1 MQNNDAPILRAE
13 HIHKRFGEKEI
24 LKGVSVSVHKG
35 DLKVIIGPS
44 GAGKSTLL
52 QVLNLL
58 VPPTAGQVFLD
69 EEPIDP
75 GNRKAL
81 NRLRQEVG
89 MIFQDFNLFDHLDAV
104 NNVSIALRK
113 VKGLPRKEANER
125 AMAEL
130 ERVGLADR
138 ALLYPAELSGG
149 QKQRVAIARALAM
162 APKVLLL
169 DEPTSALDPELV
181 GEVVAVIQDLS
192 RSGMTMVMATH
203 QMDFA
208 RALATEILFMERGEI
223 IEQGRPAELL
233 APGSGSRTQDFCMS
247 ILNLA
252 LDANEAC

>member
-1 MQNNDAPILRAE
+1 MENNDSAIIRAE
-13 HIHKRFGEKEI
+13 SIYKRFGEKEI
-24 LKGVSVSVHKG
+24 LRGVSMSVRKG

-58 VPPTAGQVFLD
+58 VPPTAGQIFLD

-75 GNRKAL
+75 NNRKAL

-89 MIFQDFNLFDHLDAV
+89 MIFQDFNLFDHLNAV
-104 NNVSIALRK
+104 NNVAIALRK
-113 VKGLPRKEANER
+113 VKGMSRRAAHEK

-130 ERVGLADR
+130 DRVGLSDR

-149 QKQRVAIARALAM
+149 QKQRVAIARTLAM
-162 APKVLLL
+162 EPKVMLL

-223 IEQGRPAELL
+223 VEQGRPADLL
-233 APGSGSRTQDFCMS
+233 APDAGSRTRDFCMS
-247 ILNLA
+247 ILNLT
-252 LDANEAC
+252 LDANEA

>member
-1 MQNNDAPILRAE
+1 MSNSDSAIVRAE
-13 HIHKRFGEKEI
+13 SIYKRFGEKEI
-24 LKGVSVSVHKG
+24 LRGVSMSVRKG

-69 EEPIDP
+69 NEPIDP
-75 GNRKAL
+75 NNRKAL

-89 MIFQDFNLFDHLDAV
+89 MIFQDFNLFDHLNAV

-113 VKGLPRKEANER
+113 VKGMSRAEAHEK

-130 ERVGLADR
+130 ERVGLSDR

-149 QKQRVAIARALAM
+149 QKQRVAIARTLAM
-162 APKVLLL
+162 APKVMLL

-223 IEQGRPAELL
+223 VEQGRPADLL
-233 APGSGSRTQDFCMS
+233 APDAGSRTRDFCMS
-247 ILNLA
+247 ILNLT
-252 LDANEAC
+252 LDAGEV

>member
-1 MQNNDAPILRAE
+1 MENNDSAIIRAE
-13 HIHKRFGEKEI
+13 SIYKRFGEKEI
-24 LKGVSVSVHKG
+24 LRGVSMSVRKG

-58 VPPTAGQVFLD
+58 VPPTAGQIFLD

-75 GNRKAL
+75 NNRKAL

-89 MIFQDFNLFDHLDAV
+89 MIFQDFNLFDHLNAV
-104 NNVSIALRK
+104 NNVAIALRK
-113 VKGLPRKEANER
+113 VKGMSRRAAHEK

-130 ERVGLADR
+130 DRVGLSDR

-149 QKQRVAIARALAM
+149 QKQRVAIARTLAM
-162 APKVLLL
+162 EPKVMLL

-208 RALATEILFMERGEI
+208 RALATEILCMERGEI
-223 IEQGRPAELL
+223 VEQGRPADLL
-233 APGSGSRTQDFCMS
+233 APDAGSRTRDFCMS
-247 ILNLA
+247 ILNLT
-252 LDANEAC
+252 LDANEA

>member
-1 MQNNDAPILRAE
+1 MPNSDSAIVRAE
-13 HIHKRFGEKEI
+13 SIYKRFGEKEI
-24 LKGVSVSVHKG
+24 LRGVSMSVRKG

-44 GAGKSTLL
+44 GAGKSTIL

-75 GNRKAL
+75 SNRKAL

-89 MIFQDFNLFDHLDAV
+89 MIFQDFNLFDHLDALH
-104 NNVSIALRK
+104 NVSIALRK
-113 VKGLPRKEANER
+113 VKGFSRQEAKDR

-149 QKQRVAIARALAM
+149 QKQRVAIARTLAM
-162 APKVLLL
+162 QPKVMLL

-223 IEQGRPAELL
+223 VEQGRPADLL
-233 APGSGSRTQDFCMS
+233 APGSGSRTQDFCTS
-247 ILNLA
+247 ILNLT
-252 LDANEAC
+252 LEGNEG

>member
-1 MQNNDAPILRAE
+1 MSNSDSAIVRAE
-13 HIHKRFGEKEI
+13 SIYKRFGEKEI
-24 LKGVSVSVHKG
+24 LRGVSMSVRKG

-69 EEPIDP
+69 DEPIDP
-75 GNRKAL
+75 NNRKAL

-89 MIFQDFNLFDHLDAV
+89 MIFQDFNLFDHLNAV

-113 VKGLPRKEANER
+113 VKGMSRAEAHDT

-130 ERVGLADR
+130 ERVGLSDR

-149 QKQRVAIARALAM
+149 QKQRVAIARTLAM
-162 APKVLLL
+162 APKVMLL

-223 IEQGRPAELL
+223 VEQGRPADLL
-233 APGSGSRTQDFCMS
+233 APDAGSRTRDFCMS

-252 LDANEAC
+252 LDANEV

>member
-1 MQNNDAPILRAE
+1 MENNDSAIIRAE
-13 HIHKRFGEKEI
+13 SIYKRFGEKEI
-24 LKGVSVSVHKG
+24 LRGVSMSVRKG

-58 VPPTAGQVFLD
+58 VPPTAGQVLLD
-69 EEPIDP
+69 EEPIAP
-75 GNRKAL
+75 GNRHAL

-113 VKGLPRKEANER
+113 VKGFSRQEAKDR

-149 QKQRVAIARALAM
+149 QKQRVAIARTLAM
-162 APKVLLL
+162 QPKVMLL

-223 IEQGRPAELL
+223 VEQGRPADLL
-233 APGSGSRTQDFCMS
+233 APGSGSRTQDFCTS
-247 ILNLA
+247 ILNLT
-252 LDANEAC
+252 LEGNEG

>member
-1 MQNNDAPILRAE
+1 MLNTTESPIIRADR
-13 HIHKRFGEKEI
+13 IYKRFGEKEI
-24 LKGVSVSVHKG
+24 LRGVSMSVHKG

-44 GAGKSTLL
+44 GAGKSTIL

-58 VPPTAGQVFLD
+58 VPPTAGQIFLD
-69 EEPIDP
+69 EEAIDP
-75 GNRKAL
+75 GDRKAL

-113 VKGLPRKEANER
+113 VKGFSRQEAKDR

-130 ERVGLADR
+130 ERVGLVDR
-138 ALLYPAELSGG
+138 ARLYPAELSGG
-149 QKQRVAIARALAM
+149 QKQRVAIARTLAM
-162 APKVLLL
+162 APKVMLL

-223 IEQGRPAELL
+223 VEQGRPADLL
-233 APGSGSRTQDFCMS
+233 APGSGSRTQDFCTS
-247 ILNLA
+247 ILNLV
-252 LDANEAC
+252 LEGNEG

>member
-1 MQNNDAPILRAE
+1 MENNDSAIIRAE
-13 HIHKRFGEKEI
+13 SIYKRFGEKEI
-24 LKGVSVSVHKG
+24 LRGVSMSVRKG

-58 VPPTAGQVFLD
+58 VPPTAGQIFLD

-75 GNRKAL
+75 NNRKAL

-89 MIFQDFNLFDHLDAV
+89 MIFQDFNLFDHLNAV
-104 NNVSIALRK
+104 NNVAIALRK
-113 VKGLPRKEANER
+113 VKGLSRRAAHEK

-130 ERVGLADR
+130 DRVGLSDR

-149 QKQRVAIARALAM
+149 QKQRVAIARTLAM
-162 APKVLLL
+162 EPKVMLL

-223 IEQGRPAELL
+223 VEQGRPADLL
-233 APGSGSRTQDFCMS
+233 APDAGSRTRDFCMS
-247 ILNLA
+247 ILNLT
-252 LDANEAC
+252 LDANEA

>member
-1 MQNNDAPILRAE
+1 MPNSDSAIVRAE
-13 HIHKRFGEKEI
+13 SIYKRFGEKEI
-24 LKGVSVSVHKG
+24 LRGVSMSVRKG

-69 EEPIDP
+69 DEPIDP
-75 GNRKAL
+75 NNRKAL

-89 MIFQDFNLFDHLDAV
+89 MIFQDFNLFDHLNAV

-113 VKGLPRKEANER
+113 VKGMSARDTSLR
-125 AMAEL
+125 AMMEL
-130 ERVGLADR
+130 ERVGLSRR
-138 ALLYPAELSGG
+138 AGLYPAELSGG
-149 QKQRVAIARALAM
+149 QKQRVAIARTLAM
-162 APKVLLL
+162 APKVMLL

-223 IEQGRPAELL
+223 VEQGRPADLL
-233 APGSGSRTQDFCMS
+233 APDANSRTRDFCMS
-247 ILNLA
+247 ILNLT
-252 LDANEAC
+252 LDADEV

>member
-1 MQNNDAPILRAE
+1 MENNDSAIIRAE
-13 HIHKRFGEKEI
+13 SIYKRFGEKEI
-24 LKGVSVSVHKG
+24 LRGVSMSVRKG

-58 VPPTAGQVFLD
+58 VPPTAGQIFLD

-75 GNRKAL
+75 NNRKAL

-89 MIFQDFNLFDHLDAV
+89 MIFQDFNLFDHLNAV
-104 NNVSIALRK
+104 NNVAIALRK
-113 VKGLPRKEANER
+113 VKGMSRRAAHEK

-130 ERVGLADR
+130 DRVGLSDR

-149 QKQRVAIARALAM
+149 QKQRVAIARTLAM
-162 APKVLLL
+162 EPKVMLL

-208 RALATEILFMERGEI
+208 RALATEILFMEQGRI
-223 IEQGRPAELL
+223 IERGSPDALL
-233 APGSGSRTQDFCMS
+233 APETESRTKDFFS
-247 ILNLA
+247 RLLA
-252 LDANEAC
+252 GEA

>member
-1 MQNNDAPILRAE
+1 MPNSDSAIVRAE
-13 HIHKRFGEKEI
+13 SIYKRFGEKEI
-24 LKGVSVSVHKG
+24 LRGVSMSVHKG

-52 QVLNLL
+52 QVLNML

-75 GNRKAL
+75 NNRKAL

-89 MIFQDFNLFDHLDAV
+89 MIFQDFNLFDHLNAV

-113 VKGLPRKEANER
+113 VKGMSRAEAHEK

-130 ERVGLADR
+130 ERVGLSDR

-149 QKQRVAIARALAM
+149 QKQRVAIARTLAM
-162 APKVLLL
+162 APKVMLL

-223 IEQGRPAELL
+223 VEQGRPADLL
-233 APGSGSRTQDFCMS
+233 APDAGSRTRDFCMS
-247 ILNLA
+247 ILNLT
-252 LDANEAC
+252 LDAGEV

>member
-1 MQNNDAPILRAE
+1 MENNDSAIIRAE
-13 HIHKRFGEKEI
+13 SIYKRFGEKEI
-24 LKGVSVSVHKG
+24 LRGVSMSVRKG

-58 VPPTAGQVFLD
+58 VPPTAGQIFLD

-75 GNRKAL
+75 NNRKAL

-89 MIFQDFNLFDHLDAV
+89 MIFQDFNLFDHLNAV
-104 NNVSIALRK
+104 NNVAIALRK
-113 VKGLPRKEANER
+113 VKGMSRRAAHEK

-130 ERVGLADR
+130 DRVGLSDR

-149 QKQRVAIARALAM
+149 QKQRVAIARTLAM
-162 APKVLLL
+162 EPKVMLL

-223 IEQGRPAELL
+223 VEQGRPADLL
-233 APGSGSRTQDFCMS
+233 APDAGSRTRDFCMS
-247 ILNLA
+247 ILNLT
-252 LDANEAC
+252 LDAGEV